1 LVYEYNHY
9 IHNYSILCPIYIM
22 SPLNFFI
29 LLLLAFILMTNLFF
43 ILPFKNKMFD
53 TFIRACLFIV
63 IYYFVEQGLGEKE
76 GYANSVPFF
85 KDPANVYDYCME
97 VNQPPFMASDQDT
110 VNYCLNRVAGTGYVP
125 PNLKKPKKVRFAC

>member
-1 LVYEYNHY
+1 
-9 IHNYSILCPIYIM
+9 M

-43 ILPFKNKMFD
+43 NLPFKNKMFD
-53 TFIRACLFIV
+53 TFIRACLLIV

-85 KDPANVYDYCME
+85 KDPANVYNYCME
-97 VNQPPFMASDQDT
+97 QS
-110 VNYCLNRVAGTGYVP
+110 L
-125 PNLKKPKKVRFAC
+125 